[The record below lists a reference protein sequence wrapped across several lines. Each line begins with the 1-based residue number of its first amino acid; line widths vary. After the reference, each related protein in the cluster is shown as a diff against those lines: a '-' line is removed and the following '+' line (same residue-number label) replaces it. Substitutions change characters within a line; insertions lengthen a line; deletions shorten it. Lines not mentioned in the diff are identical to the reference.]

1 MKSSKGRSNA
11 GENEDYTDNAIGISY
26 SLESSSEFRILSN
39 IRRTATTADRQFAL
53 HFRNKSCQE
62 YNVIAT
68 NRYRNCCLGEN
79 IRILNILYFSEI
91 KPHSQELAEL
101 NAILFAE

>member
-1 MKSSKGRSNA
+1 MKNSKGRSND
-11 GENEDYTDNAIGISY
+11 GENEDYTDNAIEISHF
-26 SLESSSEFRILSN
+26 LESSSEFRILSN
-39 IRRTATTADRQFAL
+39 TRRTTTTADRQFAIL
-53 HFRNKSCQE
+53 QKQVCQE

-68 NRYRNCCLGEN
+68 NRYCNCCLGEN
-79 IRILNILYFSEI
+79 IQILNILYFSEI